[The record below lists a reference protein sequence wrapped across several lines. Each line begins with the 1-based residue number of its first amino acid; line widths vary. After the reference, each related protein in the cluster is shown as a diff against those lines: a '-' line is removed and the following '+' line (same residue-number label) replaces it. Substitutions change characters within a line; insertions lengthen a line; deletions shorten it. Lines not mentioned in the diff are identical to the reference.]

1 MEEFC
6 RIFENACAKIIDI
19 SYFLPNCF
27 LLAIKLLNSQPL
39 LDFMYVSFFMFSPF
53 GITEMSLIVYRKCSG
68 V

>member
-39 LDFMYVSFFMFSPF
+39 LDFMYVSFFSFPPL
-53 GITEMSLIVYRKCSG
+53 E
-68 V
+68 